1 MLQAQQAG
9 RLKWIRLWNIVQGKQ
24 RGVRPLQE
32 IFGKWTRQIKV
43 CLPANCILL
52 HWGPAS
58 SLLTVRHC
66 LANRGACVPVV
77 MRTQSC
83 TQQLSSDLA
92 HLSHLS
98 SWQGH
103 P

>member
-52 HWGPAS
+52 HRGPAS
-58 SLLTVRHC
+58 SSQYCEALSGQQWR
-66 LANRGACVPVV
+66 
-77 MRTQSC
+77 MC
-83 TQQLSSDLA
+83 TR
-92 HLSHLS
+92 SHAYTIM
-98 SWQGH
+98 H
-103 P
+103 TTA